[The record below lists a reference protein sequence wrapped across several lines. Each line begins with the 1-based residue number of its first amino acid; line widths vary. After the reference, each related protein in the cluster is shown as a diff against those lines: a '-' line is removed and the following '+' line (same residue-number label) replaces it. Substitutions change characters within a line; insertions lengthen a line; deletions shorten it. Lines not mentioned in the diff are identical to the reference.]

1 MSTLH
6 RRRFA
11 RAGTLGSR
19 AATFNR
25 VAFSA
30 GTAARLSIGFFTW
43 LAAARLYPTSQVGMA
58 ASAISALLL
67 CVEVGILGVDAAL
80 VAAFPQH
87 RARPAVLLNTAIT
100 LATASAACCAL
111 GFLVLAATGL
121 RALHFLVAHPAN
133 IAVFLLLVTLQTSWW
148 LMDQAAVA
156 LHRSVHVPV
165 RAMAAGAT
173 TLTGVILLGAVGFDS
188 AGAILLAWAAA
199 ALIACLIGLVQLGRA
214 CPGYRWRPQLASPLW
229 RTLLAVGLPNFA
241 VTAADIAPGLILP
254 IVAAQQ
260 LSPRFA
266 AYWYTVWMMAFAA
279 YSISWSF
286 GLHLFAEIAAAPAD
300 LARRSRD
307 TLRSGVLIA
316 GVATIGLIALGPL
329 VLTILGHGY
338 AAHGSGPLRLAALAA
353 IPMVVVKA
361 YLYTCRATRRLR
373 EGTLVAFG
381 AGAGAVALAVATAPH
396 FGLTGIAGSWLV
408 AQTLAALWGG
418 LRIRAM
424 TANAELDLEPPAEL
438 EERDLPRIAPSGP
451 TLGVVAAKL
460 RAAFPRR
467 LLPVLIPL
475 SIGAVWAV
483 AISQLR
489 LEQMTDLGLI
499 SAIPIPALLMLAL
512 LTASFAFTITRRP
525 LEPTVALVHVLVL
538 VVMLYGITEFVE
550 AEPRFSSVYRHVGII
565 GYLLTH
571 GSVKPSIDAYFD
583 WPGFFSL
590 GALVTKLA
598 GWHGAMA
605 FAAWG
610 PLLFNLLYLPPLLA
624 IFSWASD
631 DRRVRWLALWVF
643 YSCNWVGQ
651 DYISPQGIAYF
662 LWLAILAL
670 LLRWFTPRPTALGP
684 AASVRALWRTFRP
697 RAFRALPSPTASIPL
712 VQTLGVML
720 LVLLIY
726 GAVVTGHQ
734 LTPVPAIIAVT
745 GLVLFAGLQ
754 TRGLPVLM
762 VAGLAVW
769 IAFLTT
775 TYLSGHISQL
785 TGGLGGLGGTVTAGV
800 GSRLSGSA
808 AHNLIAQMRVGISG
822 LIWLL
827 AAVGLARRLRAGR
840 ADVAILVAGA
850 APFLLP
856 LLQPYGGE
864 IFLRVFIFALPTTA
878 FFIAAVPFPTP
889 ERGRRRLNVAA
900 ITVVGCLL
908 LLGFQFTRYG
918 NERMD
923 NFTRSD
929 VAAVQALYRLAPKG
943 STLEAGNDNLPWR
956 GQGYADYTYLQIDNL
971 SVWQAGHP
979 RAVAVLAQLRHRLAG
994 RGGYVIITR
1003 SNEVSAELFE
1013 GTPGVLPRLVELL
1026 RTAPGVRQ
1034 LYRSGNADIFFVP
1047 GTG

>member
-11 RAGTLGSR
+11 RADTLGSR

-25 VAFSA
+25 LAFSA

-43 LAAARLYPTSQVGMA
+43 LAAARLYPASQVGMA

-80 VAAFPQH
+80 VAMFPEH
-87 RARPAVLLNTAIT
+87 RDRPAVLLNTAIA

-133 IAVFLLLVTLQTSWW
+133 IAVFLLLVFFQATWW

-165 RAMAAGAT
+165 RAMAAGAS
-173 TLTGVILLGAVGFDS
+173 TLTGVIVLGATGFDS
-188 AGAILLAWAAA
+188 AGSILLAWTVA
-199 ALIACLIGLVQLGRA
+199 ALVACLIGLVQLRRA
-214 CPGYRWRPQLASPLW
+214 SPGYRFRLQLASPLW
-229 RTLLAVGLPNFA
+229 RKLLSVGLPNFA
-241 VTAADIAPGLILP
+241 VTAADIAPGLVLP

-260 LSPRFA
+260 LSPRYA

-279 YSISWSF
+279 YSIPWSF
-286 GLHLFAEIAAAPAD
+286 GLHLFAEIAAAPSE
-300 LARRSRD
+300 LARRSRES
-307 TLRSGVLIA
+307 LRSGVLIA
-316 GVATIGLIALGPL
+316 GVATVGLIALGPT
-329 VLTILGHGY
+329 VLRLLGGGY

-373 EGTLVAFG
+373 EGTLVAFS
-381 AGAGAVALAVATAPH
+381 AGAGAVALALATAPH
-396 FGLTGIAGSWLV
+396 FGLTGIAGSWLL
-408 AQTLAALWGG
+408 AQTLGAVWAGY
-418 LRIRAM
+418 RIRAISLDQV
-424 TANAELDLEPPAEL
+424 APEALAELA
-438 EERDLPRIAPSGP
+438 RPRRGGP
-451 TLGVVAAKL
+451 GAKL
-460 RAAFPRR
+460 AAVFPRR
-467 LLPVLIPL
+467 LVPALIPL
-475 SIGAVWAV
+475 VIGAVWAV

-512 LTASFAFTITRRP
+512 LTASFAYTITRRP
-525 LEPTVALVHVLVL
+525 LEPVVALVHVLVL

-565 GYLLTH
+565 GYLLSH
-571 GSVKPSIDAYFD
+571 GGVKPSIDAYFD
-583 WPGFFSL
+583 WPGFFAL

-598 GWHGAMA
+598 GWHSAVA

-610 PLLFNLLYLPPLLA
+610 PLLFNLLYLAPLLA

-651 DYISPQGIAYF
+651 DYISPQGIAFF
-662 LWLAILAL
+662 LWLVILAL
-670 LLRWFTPRPTALGP
+670 LLRWFTPSPTALGP
-684 AASVRALWRTFRP
+684 ATSMRTLWRTFRP
-697 RAFRALPSPTASIPL
+697 RAFRAIGGPTTSAPL
-712 VQTLGVML
+712 LQTLGVML
-720 LVLLIY
+720 LVLLLY

-754 TRGLPVLM
+754 IRGLPVLM
-762 VAGLAVW
+762 VAGLAIW

-785 TGGLGGLGGTVTAGV
+785 TGGLGGLGGTVSSGV

-808 AHNLIAQMRVGISG
+808 DHNLIAQLRVGVS
-822 LIWLL
+822 LTIWLL

-840 ADVAILVAGA
+840 VDVAILVAGA

-878 FFIAAVPFPTP
+878 FLIAAAFFPT
-889 ERGRRRLNVAA
+889 RQSGHRRVTVAA
-900 ITVVGCLL
+900 ITAIGCLL
-908 LLGFQFTRYG
+908 LFAFQYTRYG

-971 SVWQAGHP
+971 AAWQAGHP
-979 RAVAVLAQLRHRLAG
+979 RPAVLLAQLRRRVAG

-1013 GTPGVLPRLVELL
+1013 GSPGVLPRLIELL
-1026 RTAPGVRQ
+1026 RSAPGVRQ
-1034 LYRSGNADIFFVP
+1034 LYRSGNAVIFFVP

>member
-1 MSTLH
+1 
-6 RRRFA
+6 
-11 RAGTLGSR
+11 
-19 AATFNR
+19 
-25 VAFSA
+25 
-30 GTAARLSIGFFTW
+30 
-43 LAAARLYPTSQVGMA
+43 
-58 ASAISALLL
+58 
-67 CVEVGILGVDAAL
+67 
-80 VAAFPQH
+80 
-87 RARPAVLLNTAIT
+87 VLLNTAIT
-100 LATASAACCAL
+100 LATASAASWAL
-111 GFLVLAATGL
+111 VFLVLAATGL
-121 RALHFLVAHPAN
+121 RALHFLVANPATT
-133 IAVFLLLVTLQTSWW
+133 AVFLLLVVLQTSWW

-165 RAMAAGAT
+165 RAAAAGAT
-173 TLTGVILLGAVGFDS
+173 TLSGVIVLGAVGFDS
-188 AGAILLAWAAA
+188 AGAILLAWTAA
-199 ALIACLIGLVQLGRA
+199 ALVACLIGVIQLARA
-214 CPGYRWRPQLASPLW
+214 CPGYRFRLQLAAPLW
-229 RTLLAVGLPNFA
+229 RKLLAVGLPNFA
-241 VTAADIAPGLILP
+241 VTAADIAPGLVLP

-279 YSISWSF
+279 YSIPWSF
-286 GLHLFAEIAAAPAD
+286 GLHLFAEIAAAPAE
-300 LARRSRD
+300 LARRSRES
-307 TLRSGVLIA
+307 LRSGVLIA
-316 GVATIGLIALGPL
+316 GGATLGLIALGPT
-329 VLTILGHGY
+329 VLTLLGGGY

-361 YLYTCRATRRLR
+361 YLYTCRATQRLR
-373 EGTLVAFG
+373 EGTLVAFS
-381 AGAGAVALAVATAPH
+381 AGAGAVALATATAPH
-396 FGLTGIAGSWLV
+396 FGLTGIAGSWLL
-408 AQTLAALWGG
+408 AQTLGAIWAGF
-418 LRIRAM
+418 RIRTMSAG
-424 TANAELDLEPPAEL
+424 AEFGLDRPAGPVLEPPEPDLEPGRLDRPRPARPGGTL
-438 EERDLPRIAPSGP
+438 GALPRK
-451 TLGVVAAKL
+451 LGAV
-460 RAAFPRR
+460 FPRR
-467 LLPVLIPL
+467 LWPALIPL
-475 SIGAVWAV
+475 AIGAVWAI
-483 AISQLR
+483 AITQLR

-499 SAIPIPALLMLAL
+499 SAIPILALLMLAL
-512 LTASFAFTITRRP
+512 LTASFVFTITRRP
-525 LEPTVALVHVLVL
+525 LVPAVALIHVLVL

-565 GYLLTH
+565 GYLLSH
-571 GSVKPSIDAYFD
+571 GGVKPSIDAYFD
-583 WPGFFSL
+583 WPGFFAL

-598 GWHGAMA
+598 GWHSAVA

-670 LLRWFTPRPTALGP
+670 LLRWFTPSPTALGP
-684 AASVRALWRTFRP
+684 AASVRKLWGTFRP
-697 RAFRALPSPTASIPL
+697 RAFRALPARASAFPL
-712 VQTLGVML
+712 AQTLGIML
-720 LVLLIY
+720 LVLLMY

-734 LTPVPAIIAVT
+734 LTPVPAIIAVI

-808 AHNLIAQMRVGISG
+808 DHNLIAQLRVGVSG
-822 LIWLL
+822 VIWLL
-827 AAVGLARRLRAGR
+827 AAVGVLRRLRAGR
-840 ADVAILVAGA
+840 ADVAILVVGA

-878 FFIAAVPFPTP
+878 FFIATVFFPTP
-889 ERGRRRLNVAA
+889 ERGRGRLTVAA
-900 ITVVGCLL
+900 IAVVGCLL
-908 LLGFQFTRYG
+908 LLGFQYTRYG

-979 RAVAVLAQLRHRLAG
+979 QPAALLAQLRRRLTG

-1013 GTPGVLPRLVELL
+1013 GTPGVLPRLVVLL
-1026 RTAPGVRQ
+1026 RSAPGVRE